1 MQNWFKYEFPIPTVV
16 TSQVNSY
23 LPFKGKTVL
32 ITGSGTGIGQ
42 AIATRFAQNGA
53 SIVIMGRRQKPLDET
68 KEILLKT
75 MLSVGSSANV
85 ISFPGVDV
93 SDEQSLINM
102 YSSIKSSSKSLDI
115 IVNNAGVSGPVKV
128 FTNADYE
135 EFKECVAIH
144 LTGTFFTSVHGLN
157 LLSKNGKVITISTF
171 FTEESKFEQRP
182 YRFRTP
188 YTAAQG
194 AKNRLAEALAWELTD
209 RGIRSVATNPG
220 PVHSDRIYKTVYP
233 KAAAEFLRI
242 GGFKNLKAS
251 VIELVLSKILPYL
264 GGTASEILSRGREVA
279 EEIIKSRSDMNFNQD
294 DLERDISELIT
305 KLYHIAEKIQENT
318 KKMIVDG
325 EFLAQED
332 VAEMVLTLSSETTSR
347 LLNGRVVP
355 NDRVFYTVKPAI
367 STTVQEIDS
376 NSDMGTVLVSTST
389 QDSLDLSRI
398 EGLCHTMLN
407 NGLKK
412 VIIVSPEKI
421 GRLSEFPQF
430 QVDLSDETNL
440 RDSLTRIKG
449 EFGPISGLIHF
460 TGRPDYS
467 KSLLEI
473 SKQNWELLINRFIH
487 VPALV
492 TKHMAITMAPEGAL
506 EEPIRFKESSGN
518 VVIVGPDWPKGDKI
532 SGLIKARAE
541 LFRGALRPFVVTVN
555 QELSDVLGSK
565 IHLYLILPGNFDN
578 GEVDEG
584 QMRDSIT
591 RLISRS
597 KARYQNETI
606 FCLGN

>member
-1 MQNWFKYEFPIPTVV
+1 V
-16 TSQVNSY
+16 TSPVNSN
-23 LPFKGKTVL
+23 LPFEGKTVL

-42 AIATRFAQNGA
+42 AIARKFAENGA
-53 SIVIMGRRQKPLDET
+53 SIIIMGRRQKPLDET

-75 MLSVGSSANV
+75 MFSVGSSANV

-93 SDEQSLINM
+93 SDEESLINM
-102 YSSIKSSSKSLDI
+102 YGSIKGSSKSLDI

-128 FTNADYE
+128 FTNADYG

-144 LTGTFFTSVHGLN
+144 LTGTFFTSVHGLD
-157 LLSKNGKVITISTF
+157 LLSKNGKIITISTF
-171 FTEESKFEQRP
+171 FTEENKFEQRP

-194 AKNRLAEALAWELTD
+194 AKNRLAEALAWELTG
-209 RGIRSVATNPG
+209 RGIRSIATNPG

-242 GGFKNLKAS
+242 GGFKGMKS
-251 VIELVLSKILPYL
+251 GVIELILSKILPHL
-264 GGTASEILSRGREVA
+264 GSSTSELALRGNKIA
-279 EEIIKSRSDMNFNQD
+279 KEIIKSNVDMASNQD
-294 DLERDISELIT
+294 DLERDISELVK
-305 KLYHIAEKIQENT
+305 KLYNIAEKIQENT

-332 VAEMVLTLSSETTSR
+332 VAEMVLTLSSEKMSR

-367 STTVQEIDS
+367 STAVHQTDS
-376 NSDMGTVLVSTST
+376 SSNLGTVLVSTST
-389 QDSLDLSRI
+389 SDSFDLSRI
-398 EGLCHTMLN
+398 EALCKAMLN
-407 NGLKK
+407 DGLEKI
-412 VIIVSPEKI
+412 VIVCPEKI
-421 GRLSEFPQF
+421 EQLSGFPQY
-430 QVDLSDETNL
+430 QANLLDETNL
-440 RDSLTRIKG
+440 RDTLNRIRSS
-449 EFGPISGLIHF
+449 FGPISGLIHF

-467 KSLLEI
+467 KSLLELSKHDWESMI
-473 SKQNWELLINRFIH
+473 SRFIH
-487 VPALV
+487 IPALMTKNMV
-492 TKHMAITMAPEGAL
+492 TILAPDGAL
-506 EEPIRFKESSGN
+506 EEPVRFKESSGN
-518 VVIVGPDWPKGDKI
+518 VIIVGPDWPKGDKI

-541 LFRGALRPFVVTVN
+541 LFRGALRPFIVTAN

-565 IHLYLILPGNFDN
+565 IRLFLILPGNFDN
-578 GEVDEG
+578 GGVDEERI
-584 QMRDSIT
+584 RDSIS

-597 KARYQNETI
+597 KNRLQNETI

>member
-1 MQNWFKYEFPIPTVV
+1 M
-16 TSQVNSY
+16 TSPALSN

-42 AIATRFAQNGA
+42 AIATKFAENGA
-53 SIVIMGRRQKPLDET
+53 SIIIMGRRQKPLDDT

-75 MLSVGSSANV
+75 MSSVGSLAKI

-102 YSSIKSSSKSLDI
+102 YSSIKSSSEGLDI

-128 FTNADYE
+128 FTNAEYG

-144 LTGTFFTSVHGLN
+144 LTGTFFTSVHGLD
-157 LLSKNGKVITISTF
+157 LLSKNGKIITISTF
-171 FTEESKFEQRP
+171 FTEDSKFEQRP

-188 YTAAQG
+188 YTASQG

-209 RGIRSVATNPG
+209 RGIRSIATNPG

-242 GGFKNLKAS
+242 GGFRGMKSS
-251 VIELVLSKILPYL
+251 VIEYILSKILPYL
-264 GGTASEILSRGREVA
+264 GGSTSEIASKGNEIA
-279 EEIIKSRSDMNFNQD
+279 KEIIKSKIDINSKQD
-294 DLERDISELIT
+294 DLEHNIAELIK
-305 KLYHIAEKIQENT
+305 KLYNIAEKIQENT

-325 EFLAQED
+325 EFLSQED
-332 VAEMVLTLSSETTSR
+332 VAEMVLTLSSEKTSR

-367 STTVQEIDS
+367 SSVVQRTDS
-376 NSDMGTVLVSTST
+376 NQKLGTVLISTS
-389 QDSLDLSRI
+389 SSESNDLSRI
-398 EGLCHTMLN
+398 KALCQTILN
-407 NGLKK
+407 NGQKK
-412 VIIVSPEKI
+412 IIIISPEKI
-421 GRLSEFPQF
+421 EQLSEFSQY
-430 QVDLSDETNL
+430 QANLSDEANL
-440 RDSLTRIKG
+440 RDSLNRIRSST
-449 EFGPISGLIHF
+449 GPISGLIHF

-467 KSLLEI
+467 KSSLEL
-473 SKQNWELLINRFIH
+473 SKEDWESLINRFIH
-487 VPALV
+487 TPTLV
-492 TKHMAITMAPEGAL
+492 TKHMVTILAPDGAL
-506 EEPIRFKESSGN
+506 EEPVRFKESSGN
-518 VVIVGPDWPKGDKI
+518 VVIVGPDWPKGDKV
-532 SGLIKARAE
+532 SGLVKARAE
-541 LFRGALRPFVVTVN
+541 LFRGALRPFIVTAN

-565 IHLYLILPGNFDN
+565 ICIYLILPGNFDN
-578 GEVDEG
+578 GGVDEEQLG
-584 QMRDSIT
+584 DSIS

-597 KARYQNETI
+597 QNRLQNETI

>member
-1 MQNWFKYEFPIPTVV
+1 M
-16 TSQVNSY
+16 TSQADSN

-42 AIATRFAQNGA
+42 AIASKFAEKGA
-53 SIVIMGRRQKPLDET
+53 SIIIMGRRQKPLDET
-68 KEILLKT
+68 KKILLET
-75 MLSVGSSANV
+75 MSSVGSSAKV

-93 SDEQSLINM
+93 SDEQSLIDM
-102 YSSIKSSSKSLDI
+102 YSSIKSTSESLDI

-128 FTNADYE
+128 FTNAEYG

-144 LTGTFFTSVHGLN
+144 LTGTFFTSVYGLD
-157 LLSKNGKVITISTF
+157 LLSKNGKIITISTF

-209 RGIRSVATNPG
+209 RGIRSIATNPG

-242 GGFKNLKAS
+242 GGFRDMKS
-251 VIELVLSKILPYL
+251 SMIELILLRVLPHL
-264 GGTASEILSRGREVA
+264 GDSTSEIASRRKEIA
-279 EEIIKSRSDMNFNQD
+279 QEIIKSRIDRSSNQD
-294 DLERDISELIT
+294 DLEHSIAELID
-305 KLYHIAEKIQENT
+305 KLNTIAEKIQENT

-332 VAEMVLTLSSETTSR
+332 VAEMVLTLSSEKISR

-367 STTVQEIDS
+367 SSFVQRTDS
-376 NSDMGTVLVSTST
+376 NQNLGTVLITTSSS
-389 QDSLDLSRI
+389 DSIDLSRI
-398 EGLCHTMLN
+398 EALCKTMLN
-407 NGLKK
+407 NGQKK
-412 VIIVSPEKI
+412 IVILSPNEI
-421 GRLSEFPQF
+421 DQLSKYPQYRTN
-430 QVDLSDETNL
+430 LSDEANL
-440 RDSLTRIKG
+440 RDSLNQIKSN
-449 EFGPISGLIHF
+449 FGPIIGLIHF

-467 KSLLEI
+467 RSLLEH
-473 SKQNWELLINRFIH
+473 SRQDWESLVDRFIH
-487 VPALV
+487 APALV
-492 TKHMAITMAPEGAL
+492 TKHMVTIMAPEGAL
-506 EEPIRFKESSGN
+506 EDPVRFKESSGN
-518 VVIVGPDWPKGDKI
+518 VIIVGPDWPKGEKV

-541 LFRGALRPFVVTVN
+541 LFRGALRPFIVTAN

-565 IHLYLILPGNFDN
+565 ICIYLVLPGNFDN
-578 GEVDEG
+578 GRVDEEQLG
-584 QMRDSIT
+584 DSIS

-597 KARYQNETI
+597 KNRLQYETI